1 MLLVKIMKYDIK
13 TISDLNKEDET
24 YLLVTIVEKRIDD
37 VNTSVFLRRQK

>member
-24 YLLVTIVEKRIDD
+24 YLSVTIVEKRIDD

>member
-13 TISDLNKEDET
+13 TISDLNKEDEI
-24 YLLVTIVEKRIDD
+24 YFSVTIVEKRIDD